1 MDNKYKHKIIL
12 LCKSFNG
19 DLERANVLFESIKK
33 HNKDNIP
40 FYFQIP
46 KSDLELF
53 QDKIGTDGY
62 EVVFDED
69 LTDLV
74 NTQSHFTQQLYKME
88 FYQMNNIISN

>member
-1 MDNKYKHKIIL
+1 MDKYKHKLIL
-12 LCKSFNG
+12 YCKSFRG

-53 QDKIGTDGY
+53 QNKIDYYIFITVY
-62 EVVFDED
+62 RIYLK
-69 LTDLV
+69 LT
-74 NTQSHFTQQLYKME
+74 TFI
-88 FYQMNNIISN
+88 NIVRRPYLSTER